1 MERKTTESISIPN
14 VEKQRTKTIELSPKG
29 DGEKIMNKTP
39 ETIKDDSQTKKTSF
53 LEKLAAMIGMK
64 PREKEEVTTT
74 TEKSKTFGKI
84 STINTKADQGKDQ
97 TMAGAAGHQKGQAA
111 ESKLPLVELDDLFSN
126 LDQIDKKLKCS
137 EKDRQELKKKHATEE
152 KLQ

>member
-1 MERKTTESISIPN
+1 
-14 VEKQRTKTIELSPKG
+14 
-29 DGEKIMNKTP
+29 MNKTR
-39 ETIKDDSQTKKTSF
+39 ETIKDDSQTKRTSF
-53 LEKLAAMIGMK
+53 LEKHAAMIGMK

-74 TEKSKTFGKI
+74 TEKSKTFSTIKGKI

-137 EKDRQELKKKHATEE
+137 EKDRQELKKKLATEE